1 MGNYR
6 SSFTTH
12 VIETFISVRNSNIGS
27 AAFQRN
33 VYTMLLQSTTFFS
46 LFWLFRSIVQVA

>member
-1 MGNYR
+1 MGNYQ

-12 VIETFISVRNSNIGS
+12 VIETFIPVRNSNIGS